1 VGIKDYSP
9 KYERMAPLKKAALP
23 GDTLKQQLKD
33 RARDRVHTFL
43 MAEDTIKCAFINGTR
58 MVKEMRANFHFGLL
72 ETLVAGHAYLAG
84 GLLSTTLKGQDRLN
98 IRVDC
103 SGPIKG
109 FSVETNARGEIR
121 GYLKQTPI
129 PLDKPLTDFNLSPFF
144 GSGFLTIT
152 KSLEGMKQPY
162 TGQVM
167 IQYGSIAKDLA
178 HYYFTSEQTP
188 TVFILSIQFDRQGEV
203 KGAGGLFI
211 QAMPGA
217 SDKTFDELEAIIHD
231 FPSPGK
237 LMADL
242 EDPEMIVHSIFKDF
256 NPHFLASERVEFFC
270 PCSEEKIADYISL
283 LPMEELRDM
292 ADKGPFPMETRCH
305 NCNTVYRYEQDAVRE
320 MYAKRLN

>member
-1 VGIKDYSP
+1 
-9 KYERMAPLKKAALP
+9 MKKASLP

-43 MAEDTIKCAFINGTR
+43 MADDTVKCAFINGTR
-58 MVKEMRANFHFGLL
+58 MVREMRANFRYGIL

-84 GLLSTTLKGQDRLN
+84 GLLSTTLKGHDRLN
-98 IRVDC
+98 LRVDC

-109 FSVETNARGEIR
+109 LTVETNSRGEVR

-129 PLDKPLTDFNLSPFF
+129 PITQPLKDFNLSPFY
-144 GSGFLTIT
+144 GSGFLTLT
-152 KSLEGMKQPY
+152 KIQEGLKQPY

-167 IQYGSIAKDLA
+167 LQYGSLAKDLA

-188 TVFILSIQFDRQGEV
+188 TVFVLSIQFDRLGEV
-203 KGAGGLFI
+203 RGAGGLFL

-217 SDKTFDELEAIIHD
+217 TDSLIDQLETIVER

-242 EDPEMIVHSIFKDF
+242 ESPEMVIHSEFKPF
-256 NPHFLASERVEFFC
+256 TPRYLAHERVEFFC
-270 PCSEEKIADYISL
+270 PCSEEKIGAYMAM
-283 LPMEELRDM
+283 LPMDDLRDM
-292 ADKGPFPMETRCH
+292 AENGPFPIETRCH
-305 NCNTVYRYEQDAVRE
+305 NCNTLYQYSRETIRDMYER
-320 MYAKRLN
+320 RLN